1 MSAQV
6 GQKAPDFTLYDTDK
20 NKVSLAD
27 LKGSNVVVLF
37 FPLAFTGVCTAELC
51 NVRDNIA
58 AYNNTNAKVFGV
70 SVDSLF
76 SLGKFKAEQNLNFPL
91 LSDFNK
97 DASKAFGVL
106 YETFPVL
113 EMQGV
118 SKRSAFVIDK
128 EGTVQYAEV
137 CPTPGDLPNFAAI
150 QQVLAGLN
158 CPSRSLF
165 PADKPVPYR
174 WY

>member
-1 MSAQV
+1 MSIQT
-6 GQKAPDFTLYDTDK
+6 GQKAPEFSLFDTDK

-27 LKGSNVVVLF
+27 QKGSNVVVLF
-37 FPLAFTGVCTAELC
+37 FPLAFTGVCTTELC

-58 AYNNTNAKVFGV
+58 IYNNTNAKVFGV

-97 DASKAFGVL
+97 EAAKAFNVL
-106 YETFPVL
+106 YETFPAF

-118 SKRSAFVIDK
+118 SKRAAFVIDK
-128 EGTVQYAEV
+128 EGVVRYAEV
-137 CPTPGDLPNFAAI
+137 CATPGDLPNFAAI
-150 QQVLAGLN
+150 QQTLAELN
-158 CPSRSLF
+158 
-165 PADKPVPYR
+165 
-174 WY
+174 

>member
-1 MSAQV
+1 MPILA
-6 GQKAPDFTLYDTDK
+6 GQTAPDFTLFDTDK

-27 LKGSNVVVLF
+27 QKGSNVVILF
-37 FPLAFTGVCTAELC
+37 FPLAFTGVCTTELC

-58 AYNNTNAKVFGV
+58 VYNIAHAKVFGV

-97 DASKAFGVL
+97 EAAKAFDVL
-106 YETFPVL
+106 YETFPAF

-118 SKRSAFVIDK
+118 SKRAAFVIDAA
-128 EGTVQYAEV
+128 GVVRYAEE
-137 CPTPGDLPNFAAI
+137 CATPGDLPNFAAI
-150 QQVLAGLN
+150 QQTLASLN
-158 CPSRSLF
+158 
-165 PADKPVPYR
+165 
-174 WY
+174 